1 MGEVLRILIAD
12 DDMDICRIWRNEIEK
27 FFDKSGQKV
36 EVFEAYDGDSAWNMF
51 IEVKP
56 DLVIL
61 DVMMPVQNGWET
73 CRKIR
78 ALEKSEK
85 LSPPTIILI
94 VSGIGPHLNEMTSPL
109 YGADDYI
116 DKPLQKRILTKK
128 IQQLLEGRE
137 ERIEIEI
144 EKENEGEKS

>member
-61 DVMMPVQNGWET
+61 DVMMPGLDGFSVFNEL
-73 CRKIR
+73 RKIEETKNIPIIMLTGV
-78 ALEKSEK
+78 ADKTGIKFFQKDMKNFFGDTPIEYLEKPLNPEK
-85 LSPPTIILI
+85 L
-94 VSGIGPHLNEMTSPL
+94 
-109 YGADDYI
+109 
-116 DKPLQKRILTKK
+116 
-128 IQQLLEGRE
+128 
-137 ERIEIEI
+137 
-144 EKENEGEKS
+144 KSVVMNIFNN